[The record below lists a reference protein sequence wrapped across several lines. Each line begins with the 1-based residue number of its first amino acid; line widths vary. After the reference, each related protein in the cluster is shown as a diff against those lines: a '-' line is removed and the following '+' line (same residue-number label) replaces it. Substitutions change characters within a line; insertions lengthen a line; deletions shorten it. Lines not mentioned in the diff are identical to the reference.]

1 MTNTD
6 DAVSSPPRSTWAEFD
21 HLAAAALPDPH
32 TMLRE
37 LRESC
42 PVGRSDRHGGFWT
55 VTTHAGVLD
64 AAMRPG
70 ELSSARPGPGFPV
83 FAGGPPLIS
92 SDPPLHRDFRMPLQ
106 KFLTP
111 KRAEALRPAI
121 RDIVTELIDGFIE
134 RGSADF
140 AGELCIPLPAMVT
153 SELLDFPAEGR
164 ELLPGWTAS
173 IVAEGPASPVFGD
186 LTAYV
191 EHLYEVRSVSPG
203 DDITSQALSF
213 TVEGRPITREE
224 WVGLVFLLIIA
235 GLDTTSNGGALMLHY
250 LASHP
255 DLRAELAT
263 EPEHTKSAVEELLRL
278 VSPVPQ
284 HSRGATS
291 ACTVAG
297 QPVAEGDVVLL
308 HWLAANRDPAEF
320 PDPDSMIIGRSPNR
334 HVAFGYGAHRCL
346 GSHLAK
352 VELQVL
358 VEEVLGRIPDYQVV
372 EQEVVRY
379 PGLNRGMS
387 ALGVR
392 FTPGRRI
399 GVRQ

>member
-1 MTNTD
+1 MTTENTAD
-6 DAVSSPPRSTWAEFD
+6 SSPRFAWSDFD

-42 PVGRSDRHGGFWT
+42 PVGRSNRHGGFWT
-55 VTTHAGVLD
+55 VTTHAAVLD
-64 AAMRPG
+64 AAMRTD

-83 FAGGPPLIS
+83 FEGGPPLIS
-92 SDPPLHRDFRMPLQ
+92 SDPPLHRDFRVPLQ

-121 RDIVTELIDGFIE
+121 RDIVTGLIDGFIE
-134 RGSADF
+134 RGAADL

-164 ELLPGWTAS
+164 ERLPAWTAS

-191 EHLYEVRSVSPG
+191 EHLYELRSACPG

-213 TVEGRPITREE
+213 TVDGRPITREE
-224 WVGLVFLLIIA
+224 WIGLVFLLIIA

-250 LASHP
+250 LAEQP
-255 DLRAELAT
+255 DVRAELTA
-263 EPEHTKSAVEELLRL
+263 EPEVTKSAVEELLRL

-284 HSRGATS
+284 HSRGARS

-297 QPVAEGDVVLL
+297 QQIDQGDVVLL

-358 VEEVLGRIPDYQVV
+358 LEEVLGRIPDYEVV
-372 EQEVVRY
+372 EEKVVRY

-387 ALGVR
+387 ELGVR
-392 FTPGRRI
+392 FTPATRI
-399 GVRQ
+399 GARQ